1 LFGLGLSAVP
11 TWNNWNKVRHALKF
25 SLRRK
30 PDPPS
35 INSVLPIPAISISVE
50 SGDDDHLQDN
60 KHQKKKK
67 KNLIT
72 NNNRKD
78 FIYEDTDHDD
88 ESIDLNRLDEKRKFY
103 RDNKR
108 NSSSNERQETNLPIM
123 IISADEETILAGKQ
137 SKIGRL
143 DLTKKNFIFISN
155 FQLVID
161 VNYVQ
166 N

>member
-1 LFGLGLSAVP
+1 LFELGLSALP

-25 SLRRK
+25 SLRK
-30 PDPPS
+30 KADPP
-35 INSVLPIPAISISVE
+35 INSILTIPAISISIE

-67 KNLIT
+67 KNLII

-123 IISADEETILAGKQ
+123 ITSADDENTLAQKQ

-143 DLTKKNFIFISN
+143 DLIKKKKKTLFSYLIFSS
-155 FQLVID
+155 LST
-161 VNYVQ
+161 
-166 N
+166 

>member
-25 SLRRK
+25 SLRKK
-30 PDPPS
+30 PDPP

-60 KHQKKKK
+60 KRKKKK
-67 KNLIT
+67 KKFLTT

-78 FIYEDTDHDD
+78 FICEDSDHDD

-103 RDNKR
+103 RNDKR

-123 IISADEETILAGKQ
+123 IISADEEAILAGKQ

-143 DLTKKNFIFISN
+143 DLTKKQTLFSYLIFSS
-155 FQLVID
+155 LST
-161 VNYVQ
+161 
-166 N
+166 